1 MRHWYFRHARSLVY
15 FGFGVAAISIAVLA
29 YSDSQDTGGAL
40 VEARQEYGLW
50 ALALLLASMIIG
62 PIVSVLPWLPL
73 KAPLMYARR
82 AVGVS
87 AILMAALHVACY
99 VTSFLR
105 RSWHELYSPGVRWVL
120 GLLLGLTALALMAM
134 LALTSNDAA
143 VRRMGGRRWKRLH
156 RAVYAL
162 LGIVLL
168 HAMLNGADF
177 GLARAP
183 DVTASPDAGALF
195 GFLAVAIA
203 WLILFVLRRWRI
215 RWTPGVLKRD

>member
-1 MRHWYFRHARSLVY
+1 MRHWYFRHARSFVY
-15 FGFGVAAISIAVLA
+15 FGCGLAAISVAALA
-29 YSDSQDTGGAL
+29 YPDLEDMGRAL
-40 VEARQEYGLW
+40 VEARQLYGLW

-73 KAPLMYARR
+73 KAPLVYARR

-87 AILMAALHVACY
+87 ALMMAVLHVACY
-99 VTSFLR
+99 VTALLR

-156 RAVYAL
+156 RAIYAL
-162 LGIVLL
+162 LGIVLI
-168 HAMLNGADF
+168 HALLNGADF
-177 GLARAP
+177 GLSRAP
-183 DVTASPDAGALF
+183 DVTVSPDAGALL
-195 GFLAVAIA
+195 GFLAVAVA
-203 WLILFVLRRWRI
+203 WLILFVLRRRRI
-215 RWTPGVLKRD
+215 RWTPGVLKRG